1 MKAGKTL
8 EDVDLDKLYKD
19 TEKEL
24 TTYQRPIFLRFTE
37 GEFEL
42 TATFKHKKVQLRKQG
57 YDINE
62 FEDKVFFRNT
72 ATKSYAPVDAATFAE
87 IEDGKHRL

>member
-1 MKAGKTL
+1 MA
-8 EDVDLDKLYKD
+8 DVDLDKLYAD

-24 TTYQRPIFLRFTE
+24 TTYQRPQFLRFTE

-57 YDINE
+57 FDPTDVK
-62 FEDKVFFRNT
+62 DKIFFRNPE
-72 ATKSYAPVDAATFAE
+72 TKAFAPVDSSTFAE
-87 IEDGKHRL
+87 IQDGKFRL

>member
-1 MKAGKTL
+1 MKAGKTMKDVNL
-8 EDVDLDKLYKD
+8 EKLYEE
-19 TEKEL
+19 TEREL

-57 YDINE
+57 FNPNE
-62 FEDKVFFRNT
+62 VEDKLYFRNPE
-72 ATKSYAPVDAATFAE
+72 TKAFAPVDAATFAE
-87 IEDGKHRL
+87 IQDGKFRL